1 MAKARVELSREAER
15 ALTKI
20 YRSDRKLFER
30 VDRALDRLS
39 VEPQAGKQLHGPL
52 AGQRSLRVGQVRIIY
67 LYQAE
72 RLLVFVIDIS
82 QRGGA
87 YP

>member
-52 AGQRSLRVGQVRIIY
+52 AAHAATLISNLRDPTVEEALGGRRGQGR
-67 LYQAE
+67 
-72 RLLVFVIDIS
+72 D
-82 QRGGA
+82 RGA
-87 YP
+87 TRE